1 MSSLPCTWLI
11 PSAVTFVVLT
21 AQPSYAD
28 TLFLGAVTCVTET
41 APSCVE
47 GSGSPISGQWRV
59 VNFMSAFYTP
69 SPGSSDLLDVSLT
82 VTYQAASQNWHWDVV
97 RAGQFVETEPFDPVV
112 LSTLVSWS
120 VSATLSR
127 ITFDPVF
134 PNTPYLAFVA
144 NSAHVSA
151 SASTFPPPLDLLAE
165 GMFVQKPIP
174 EPGTLT
180 LALVGLGSLFI
191 RARARRDRRPRVYP
205 R

>member
-1 MSSLPCTWLI
+1 MSSSPRTWLI
-11 PSAVTFVVLT
+11 PWAVTFVVLT
-21 AQPSYAD
+21 AQPWYAD
-28 TLFLGAVTCVTET
+28 TLFLGFVTCVTET

-47 GSGSPISGQWRV
+47 GSPDSGQWRV
-59 VNFMSAFYTP
+59 VNFMSDLYTP

-120 VSATLSR
+120 VSATLPR

-134 PNTPYLAFVA
+134 PNTPYVAFVP

-151 SASTFPPPLDLLAE
+151 SASTFPPPLDLFAE
-165 GMFVQKPIP
+165 GVFVQKPIP

-180 LALVGLGSLFI
+180 LALLGLGGLFI
-191 RARARRDRRPRVYP
+191 GARARRNRPTSTR
-205 R
+205 